1 MKITLSCCL
10 YREWLHKK
18 CGSGVSEQ
26 LLVTVLWGA
35 QHRSLIWRL
44 SLVTPYW
51 AASPVLA
58 NTSIQYS
65 VYDVPTLAPP
75 LLTTTSLTSTET
87 IRLTSRPDSALLI
100 TDGSGW
106 ALSRQE
112 WGSIVVKTDRG
123 PSCHSATPATAMMK
137 WTRLRPGL
145 PLSAV
150 RIRSQLDTP
159 HWQQP
164 DRPAACSNTL
174 PVPILLFIINAIL
187 PKIHTGSG
195 LWFNLTLK
203 NLMFS
208 FLAKINDWIQ
218 NQSWIFYRWQ
228 KLQIYSCF
236 SKSKRLW
243 SMFLAGA
250 LDFNSV

>member
-1 MKITLSCCL
+1 MLPLQRVAPQKVWQWSV
-10 YREWLHKK
+10 WA
-18 CGSGVSEQ
+18 G
-26 LLVTVLWGA
+26 LVAVIWGA
-35 QHRSLIWRL
+35 QQRSLIWRL

-51 AASPVLA
+51 AAAPVLA

-65 VYDVPTLAPP
+65 VYDVPTLAP

-87 IRLTSRPDSALLI
+87 IRLTSRQTPHCWLLMAVAELCPARNEGQLLLRRI
-100 TDGSGW
+100 AARAD
-106 ALSRQE
+106 
-112 WGSIVVKTDRG
+112 
-123 PSCHSATPATAMMK
+123 HSATPATAMMK

-174 PVPILLFIINAIL
+174 PVPILLFIISAIL
-187 PKIHTGSG
+187 PKIRTGSG